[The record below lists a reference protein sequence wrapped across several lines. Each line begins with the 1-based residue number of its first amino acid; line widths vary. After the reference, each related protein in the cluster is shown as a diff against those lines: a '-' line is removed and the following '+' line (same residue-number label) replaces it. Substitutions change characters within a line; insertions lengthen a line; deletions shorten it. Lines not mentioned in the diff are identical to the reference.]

1 MTSAKVPETT
11 ERTVKVHL
19 EPRDPTLDKKLII
32 SVAPTGGFLLKEHNP
47 NQPITADEIVRSV
60 TDSYAEGASVWHV
73 HARKADGTPSR
84 DPAVIQEI
92 EDRVLDRCPDILF
105 SSNVR
110 ADMTKYGL
118 EAIRPI
124 VDGLVERGAR
134 TGRRYIHTAVLP
146 PYNRPTPVNK
156 AILTEMVKY
165 LEARNIR
172 PEFQIHN
179 YESIHH
185 VVDWLIKAGTVT
197 KPYLNNLCMGFH
209 GHDYSSPTANPWGV
223 FYLMTFLSQLPGDS
237 VTGLIVGGRNW
248 LPLITMAITQGVDTV
263 RVGTEDTVWL
273 YPHKDEKISSCAQ
286 VVRKV
291 AAIARELGKEI
302 ATPAEAKQIMGV

>member
-1 MTSAKVPETT
+1 MTSNAGDLTDREVG
-11 ERTVKVHL
+11 VHL
-19 EPRDPTLDKKLII
+19 EPRDLTLDRKLII
-32 SVAPTGGFLLKEHNP
+32 SVAPTGGFLQKEHNP
-47 NQPITADEIVRSV
+47 NQPMTADEIVKAV
-60 TDSYAEGASVWHV
+60 IDAYAEGAAVWHV
-73 HARKADGTPSR
+73 HARKANGQPSR

-92 EDRVLDRCPDILF
+92 EDRVLDKCPDILF

-110 ADMTKYGL
+110 ADMSKYGV

-134 TGRRYIHTAVLP
+134 AGRKYMHTAVLP

-156 AILTEMVKY
+156 AILTDVVKY
-165 LEARNIR
+165 LQERQVR

-179 YESIHH
+179 YESIYH
-185 VVDWLIKAGTVT
+185 VQDWLIKPGTVK
-197 KPYLNNLCMGFH
+197 KPYLNNICMGFH
-209 GHDYSSPTANPWGV
+209 GHDYSSPTATPWGV
-223 FYLMTFLSQLPGDS
+223 FYLITFLNQLPEGS

-248 LPLITMAITQGVDTV
+248 LPMITTAITQGVDTV

-291 AAIARELGKEI
+291 AAIARELGREI
-302 ATPAEAKQIMGV
+302 ATPAEAKKIMGV